1 MLKKVFNNKMVAVG
15 SMVVL
20 IIILISILAHVI
32 ITHDPLAM
40 DLYNV
45 AAPPSQEHIWGTD
58 ELGRDIFSRVISG
71 TRTSLIIAV
80 LVVGMGTILGT
91 LIGAI
96 SGYIGGIF
104 DNLVMKIMDTLMA
117 FPTILLAL
125 FFVTI
130 FGSGLYSAII
140 GVGLSTVPR
149 FARLIRGSVMSIK
162 EKEYVEAQKAVG
174 QLKIAILF
182 KHILPNCIG
191 PIIVQAT
198 LTMGNSIITVAGLGF
213 LGLGADPGV
222 PEWGAM
228 LSDARSY
235 LASKPGICI
244 YPGMA
249 IAITVLGFN
258 LLGDGLRDILD
269 VRQELGGNLDGR

>member
-1 MLKKVFNNKMVAVG
+1 MLKKILNNKMAAVG
-15 SMVVL
+15 SIIVL
-20 IIILISILAHVI
+20 IIIVIGILAPVI
-32 ITHDPLAM
+32 ITHDPLSM

-45 AAPPSQEHIWGTD
+45 AASPSKDHIWGTD

-71 TRTSLIIAV
+71 TATSLIIAV
-80 LVVGMGTILGT
+80 LVVGMGTIIGT
-91 LIGAI
+91 LLGAV

-104 DNLVMKIMDTLMA
+104 DNIVMKIMDTLMA

-149 FARLIRGSVMSIK
+149 FARLVRGSVMSIK
-162 EKEYVEAQKAVG
+162 EKEYVEAQKAAG
-174 QLKIAILF
+174 ERKITILF

-198 LTMGNSIITVAGLGF
+198 LTMGNSIISVAGLGF
-213 LGLGADPGV
+213 LGLGANPGV

-235 LASKPGICI
+235 LTSKPGICI
-244 YPGMA
+244 YPGVA

-258 LLGDGLRDILD
+258 LLGDGLRDVLD
-269 VRQELGGNLDGR
+269 VRQELGGNSDGR

>member
-1 MLKKVFNNKMVAVG
+1 MIKKIIHNKMATLGLFIVAVL
-15 SMVVL
+15 V
-20 IIILISILAHVI
+20 ILGVFSSSI

-45 AAPPSQEHIWGTD
+45 AASPNDEYIWGTD
-58 ELGRDIFSRVISG
+58 EMGRDIFSRVISG
-71 TRTSLIIAV
+71 TKTSLIIAV

-91 LIGAI
+91 IIGAI
-96 SGYIGGIF
+96 SGHIGGVF
-104 DNLVMKIMDTLMA
+104 DGIVMKVMDTLMA

-125 FFVTI
+125 FFVTV
-130 FGSGLYSAII
+130 FGTGLYSAIV

-149 FARLIRGSVMSIK
+149 FARLVRGSVMSIK
-162 EKEYVEAQKAVG
+162 EKEYVEAQRAAG
-174 QLKIAILF
+174 QTNIAILF

-228 LSDARSY
+228 LSEARSY
-235 LASKPGICI
+235 LGSKPAICI
-244 YPGMA
+244 YPGAA
-249 IAITVLGFN
+249 IAIAVLGFN
-258 LLGDGLRDILD
+258 LLGDGLRDVLD
-269 VRQELGGNLDGR
+269 VRQE

>member
-1 MLKKVFNNKMVAVG
+1 MFKKILHNKMALIGTIIVAIVF
-15 SMVVL
+15 
-20 IIILISILAHVI
+20 IIGLFSSTIAPY
-32 ITHDPLAM
+32 DPTAM

-45 AAPPSQEHIWGTD
+45 ASPANQDHVWGTD
-58 ELGRDIFSRVISG
+58 ELGRDIFSRVVTG
-71 TRTSLIIAV
+71 AKTSLFIAV
-80 LVVGMGTILGT
+80 TVVGIGTVLGT
-91 LIGAI
+91 LIGAV
-96 SGYIGGIF
+96 SGYLGGAV
-104 DNLVMKIMDTLMA
+104 DNVTMKIMDTLMA

-130 FGSGLYSAII
+130 FDPGLYSAIT

-149 FARLIRGSVMSIK
+149 FARLVRGSVMSIK
-162 EKEYVEAQKAVG
+162 EKEYVEAQVAIG
-174 QLKIAILF
+174 QTRLAILF

-213 LGLGADPGV
+213 LGMGADPGV

-235 LASKPGICI
+235 LSSNPSICV
-244 YPGMA
+244 YPGAA
-249 IAITVLGFN
+249 IAIAVLGFN
-258 LLGDGLRDILD
+258 LLGDGLRDVLD
-269 VRQELGGNLDGR
+269 VRQE